1 MSPSKMAQQY
11 LIQGREVKLPVVVRE
26 ALSGTAFYDV
36 DAAAAARLI
45 PGTAY
50 EIVESEP
57 GRTQCIIAL
66 IDYRDCDLDDYNEV
80 SIAFS
85 VRPVGSDAS
94 QDGTFIYSLP
104 VTQRFTCEAGS
115 TIWGYPKSV
124 EEIDYEYADDH
135 LRGELR
141 MNGELVLRMRLPRS
155 QPEGEPMEIDLRTWS
170 YLDGQPVET
179 SFRNT
184 TASAIQMGAEGV
196 ELELG
201 SHRLAEDLRSLGLPR
216 DPMMTVWTE
225 RMSARFEAP
234 RPLR

>member
-1 MSPSKMAQQY
+1 MPLQY
-11 LIQGREVKLPVVVRE
+11 TIQGREVKLPVVVRE

-36 DAAAAARLI
+36 AAAAAARLL
-45 PGTAY
+45 PGNAY
-50 EIVESEP
+50 EIVETSP

-80 SIAFS
+80 SIAFP

-94 QDGTFIYSLP
+94 QDGTFIYRLP

-115 TIWGYPKSV
+115 RIWGYPKSV
-124 EEIDYEYADDH
+124 EQIDYEYADDH

-141 MNGELVLRMRLPRS
+141 MDGDLVLRMRLPRS
-155 QPEGEPMEIDLRTWS
+155 RPEGDPVEIELRTWS

-179 SFRNT
+179 AFRSK
-184 TASAIQMGAEGV
+184 TASAIRMGAEGV

-201 SHRLAEDLRSLGLPR
+201 PHRLADDLRSLGLPT
-216 DPMMTVWTE
+216 DPTMTVWTE
-225 RMSARFEAP
+225 RMSAVFEAP